1 MIFRHFP
8 ALCKKYAFALAKK
21 NLVSNTKS
29 VWIMKK
35 LVTIALL
42 LFSMQSFGQI
52 KVNHIA
58 VHVSD
63 LKKGMDF
70 YQNVLL
76 LKEIEEPF
84 KDGLHAWYDI
94 GGGSALH
101 LIEVK
106 DVPKEKSK
114 TNHLCFS
121 IPNMEAF
128 VQNMQDLNY
137 PFESWAGAKGEV
149 TNRVD
154 GVKQIYIQDPDGYWL
169 EINDAY

>member
-1 MIFRHFP
+1 
-8 ALCKKYAFALAKK
+8 
-21 NLVSNTKS
+21 
-29 VWIMKK
+29 MKK
-35 LVTIALL
+35 ILTIALV
-42 LFSMQSFGQI
+42 LFSLSAFAQI

-58 VHVSD
+58 VHVSN
-63 LKKGMDF
+63 LKKSMDF
-70 YQNVLL
+70 YQNVLA

-84 KDGLHAWYDI
+84 KDGIHAWYDI

-114 TNHLCFS
+114 VNHLCFS
-121 IPNMEAF
+121 IPDMESFVENMKAK
-128 VQNMQDLNY
+128 NY
-137 PFESWAGAKGEV
+137 PFESWAGEKGVV

-169 EINDAY
+169 EINDNY

>member
-1 MIFRHFP
+1 
-8 ALCKKYAFALAKK
+8 
-21 NLVSNTKS
+21 
-29 VWIMKK
+29 MKT
-35 LVTIALL
+35 LFTISL
-42 LFSMQSFGQI
+42 LFLTMTSFAQI

-63 LKKGMDF
+63 LKKSMDF
-70 YQNVLL
+70 YQNVLA

-94 GGGSALH
+94 GGGAALH
-101 LIEVK
+101 LIEAPNIPAAV
-106 DVPKEKSK
+106 SK
-114 TNHLCFS
+114 VNHLCFS
-121 IPNMEAF
+121 IPDMPSFVENMKAK
-128 VQNMQDLNY
+128 NY
-137 PFESWAGAKGEV
+137 PFESWAGVKGEV

>member
-1 MIFRHFP
+1 MNK
-8 ALCKKYAFALAKK
+8 LFA
-21 NLVSNTKS
+21 
-29 VWIMKK
+29 
-35 LVTIALL
+35 IALF
-42 LFSMQSFGQI
+42 LFSLNSFGQI

-84 KDGLHAWYDI
+84 KDGIHAWYDI

-114 TNHLCFS
+114 VNHLCFS
-121 IPNMEAF
+121 IPDMEVF
-128 VQNMQDLNY
+128 VQNMRDKDY
-137 PFESWAGAKGEV
+137 PFESWAGVKGEV
-149 TNRVD
+149 THRVD

-169 EINDAY
+169 EINDDY